1 MDRPIAAFKDRL
13 LEAMRIREIK
23 AVDLSQK
30 TGIPKS
36 SISQYLSGHVEAKTD
51 RNYLLAKALNVDPV
65 WLSGYDV
72 PMEEFK
78 AEPFSEEIANRIKSL
93 RLMKNITLEEFSN
106 ALGISETTIKKWENG
121 GNSTMKRSELSK
133 IAKFL
138 GTTPAYL
145 MGWEDKTDNSLDN
158 LPDNII
164 PMPKMKKIPLVGE
177 IACGVPI
184 LADENIEEYLACPDG
199 IHADFCLKCKGDS
212 MIGSRIYNG
221 DIVYIRKQ
229 EIVDNGE
236 IAAVLIDGEATLKKV
251 YITPSK
257 VTLRVSNPLY
267 DDIVLDSTNDV
278 HILGLAVAFF
288 SSLQKP
294 QAVSASTSE
303 SEIEVFAAR
312 DGDTSELNEE
322 GKKAAKEL
330 FDNWDNLK

>member
-1 MDRPIAAFKDRL
+1 MNNKEIGQRIKERRTELGLKQEDIAKKIGVATSTVQRYEAGTIDKPKL
-13 LEAMRIREIK
+13 PVLEAIARAIK
-23 AVDLSQK
+23 VAPD
-30 TGIPKS
+30 
-36 SISQYLSGHVEAKTD
+36 
-51 RNYLLAKALNVDPV
+51 
-65 WLSGYDV
+65 WLIG
-72 PMEEFK
+72 
-78 AEPFSEEIANRIKSL
+78 
-93 RLMKNITLEEFSN
+93 KNDEMIDDSF
-106 ALGISETTIKKWENG
+106 
-121 GNSTMKRSELSK
+121 
-133 IAKFL
+133 
-138 GTTPAYL
+138 
-145 MGWEDKTDNSLDN
+145 DN

-164 PMPKMKKIPLVGE
+164 PLPKMKKIPLVGE

-229 EIVDNGE
+229 EIVENGE

-257 VTLRVSNPLY
+257 VTLRASNPLY
-267 DDIVLDSTNDV
+267 DDIVVDNRNDV

-294 QAVSASTSE
+294 QATTLKPQE

>member
-1 MDRPIAAFKDRL
+1 MNLGEIINEYRTRQNISMETFAQKANVSKAYIGMLEKNINPSTGKPPIPSLQTISKISRVVGIDVDTL
-13 LEAMRIREIK
+13 LEKLGMK
-23 AVDLSQK
+23 QK
-30 TGIPKS
+30 I
-36 SISQYLSGHVEAKTD
+36 SIIDDSF
-51 RNYLLAKALNVDPV
+51 
-65 WLSGYDV
+65 
-72 PMEEFK
+72 EF
-78 AEPFSEEIANRIKSL
+78 I
-93 RLMKNITLEEFSN
+93 
-106 ALGISETTIKKWENG
+106 
-121 GNSTMKRSELSK
+121 
-133 IAKFL
+133 
-138 GTTPAYL
+138 
-145 MGWEDKTDNSLDN
+145 
-158 LPDNII
+158 PDNII
-164 PMPKMKKIPLVGE
+164 PLPKMKKIPLVGE

-184 LADENIEEYLACPDG
+184 LADENIEEYLSCPDG

-257 VTLRVSNPLY
+257 VTLRASNPLY
-267 DDIVLDSTNDV
+267 DDIVLDNTNDV

-294 QAVSASTSE
+294 QAATLKPQE
-303 SEIEVFAAR
+303 SEIKVFAAR
-312 DGDTSELNEE
+312 DGDTSELNEK